1 MTACMVQVPLD
12 MRAFHRWGA
21 ERGLVRGG
29 TFDEGFA
36 LHVLLS
42 STFGKGVLQPFRLFA
57 SPRRA
62 AGSLYAYSDRDGRV
76 LAGTADT
83 VATPDCL
90 SVLDVRRLRT
100 KPLPR
105 TIRAGQR
112 LGFDIRVRPVRR
124 LHADARHANGNVL
137 RRGAEVDVFVTQS
150 TQDHPK
156 APAAACERSAVRRQA
171 AYVQWLGER
180 LDGAATLQE
189 AECQLASFRR
199 TRVVRGDGRGPEGPD
214 ATLYGQLTV
223 TDPERFA
230 RCLRQ
235 GVGRHKAYGY
245 GMLLLRPPPAGSAP

>member
-1 MTACMVQVPLD
+1 MTACMVQAPLD
-12 MRAFHRWGA
+12 MRAFNRWAA

-57 SPRRA
+57 PPRRA
-62 AGSLYAYSDRDGRV
+62 AASLYADSDRDESV
-76 LAGTADT
+76 LAGTADA

-90 SVLDVRRLRT
+90 NVLDVRHLRT
-100 KPLPR
+100 KPLPP
-105 TIRAGQR
+105 TFPSGQR

-137 RRGAEVDVFVTQS
+137 RKGAEVDVFVTQS
-150 TQDHPK
+150 RQDPPGTPG
-156 APAAACERSAVRRQA
+156 AGGERSAARRQV
-171 AYVQWLGER
+171 AYVQWLAER
-180 LDGAATLQE
+180 IDGAATLQE
-189 AECQLASFRR
+189 AECRLASFRR
-199 TRVVRGDGRGPEGPD
+199 TRVVRGDGRGPGGPD
-214 ATLYGQLTV
+214 ATLHGQLTV